1 MEEEKNYK
9 FEMME
14 KEKIR
19 YFMVNYMCI
28 KNVKTV
34 YGRNLLKITGVLNIS
49 DLERQLAAA
58 NKVEKCIITNIYQ
71 MTKEDFEASTMEAK
85 E

>member
-1 MEEEKNYK
+1 MEEEKIYK

-14 KEKIR
+14 KENIR

-28 KNVKTV
+28 KNAKTV
-34 YGRNLLKITGVLNIS
+34 YGRKLLKITGALNIS

>member
-1 MEEEKNYK
+1 MEEEKIYK
-9 FEMME
+9 FEMMG

-19 YFMVNYMCI
+19 YFMVNYMC
-28 KNVKTV
+28 NRNAKTI
-34 YGRNLLKITGVLNIS
+34 YGRNLLKITGALNTS
-49 DLERQLAAA
+49 DLERQYAAA

-71 MTKEDFEASTMEAK
+71 MTKEDFEASSMEAK

>member
-1 MEEEKNYK
+1 MEEEKIYK

-19 YFMVNYMCI
+19 YFMVNYMCDS
-28 KNVKTV
+28 NTKTI
-34 YGRNLLKITGVLNIS
+34 YGRNLFKITGTLNTS
-49 DLERQLAAA
+49 DLERRCAAA

-71 MTKEDFEASTMEAK
+71 MTKEDFEASSMEAK

>member
-1 MEEEKNYK
+1 MEEEKIYK
-9 FEMME
+9 FEMMG

-19 YFMVNYMCI
+19 YFMVNYMC
-28 KNVKTV
+28 NRNAKTI
-34 YGRNLLKITGVLNIS
+34 YGRNLLKITGALNTS
-49 DLERQLAAA
+49 DLERQYAAA

>member
-1 MEEEKNYK
+1 MEEEKIYK

-28 KNVKTV
+28 KNAKTV
-34 YGRNLLKITGVLNIS
+34 YGRNLLKITGVLNTS
-49 DLERQLAAA
+49 DLERQFAAA

>member
-1 MEEEKNYK
+1 MEEEKIYK

-19 YFMVNYMCI
+19 YFMVNYMCDS
-28 KNVKTV
+28 NTKTI